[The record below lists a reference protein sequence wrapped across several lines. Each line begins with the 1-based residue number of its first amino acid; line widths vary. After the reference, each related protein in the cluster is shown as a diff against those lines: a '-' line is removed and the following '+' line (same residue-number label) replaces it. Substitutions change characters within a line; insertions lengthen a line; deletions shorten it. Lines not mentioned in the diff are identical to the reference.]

1 MEGPRSS
8 NSSPSRSRLRP
19 AVVDPLEQAGFVS
32 KGDTV
37 LLNVKAQFAYYER
50 IMERYLKFCNDYS
63 SDIDAA
69 FASLPKYSTEDA
81 TKNPPVADTSTANK
95 ESQPNQAPQ
104 NKSSRPE
111 TLSDSASKDL
121 SVLLLSL
128 RKLREGVVATASET
142 PLEFAQHVHVFC
154 IRMGIL
160 AAHPPSYYVPLR
172 RLLHEL
178 NEPSSALSES
188 DLHEFTSYLILDYV
202 CRRSDLNLAFEL
214 RAKSKAAFGYYNI
227 TVDNIVS
234 ALLHDNWVLYWKSG
248 RHVDGYTRSLMSW
261 SDSYM
266 RRRAL
271 KAIAKTY
278 LTADIRFIIECCT
291 GSPDGCT
298 WEELVKLEGIG
309 WRREGDKAV
318 IRIRK
323 PKAA

>member
-1 MEGPRSS
+1 MEGPRST
-8 NSSPSRSRLRP
+8 NSSPSRKRLKEP
-19 AVVDPLEQAGFVS
+19 VLDPLDQAGFVS

-37 LLNVKAQFAYYER
+37 LLDVKAQFAYYER

-69 FASLPKYSTEDA
+69 FDSLPKYPSEDA
-81 TKNPPVADTSTANK
+81 TKNPPVANAPVANQG
-95 ESQPNQAPQ
+95 SQSGQTQ
-104 NKSSRPE
+104 NKSTRPE
-111 TLSDSASKDL
+111 TLADSASKDL

-128 RKLREGVVATASET
+128 RKLREGVVATASKT
-142 PLEFAQHVHVFC
+142 PLEFAQKVHIFC

-160 AAHPPSYYVPLR
+160 SGHPPSYFPPLK
-172 RLLHEL
+172 RLIEEL

-188 DLHEFTSYLILDYV
+188 DLHEFTSYLILDYA
-202 CRRSDLNLAFEL
+202 CRRFDWELVFEL
-214 RAKSKAAFGYYNI
+214 RTKSRNAFGYYNR
-227 TVDNIVS
+227 TVDNVIS
-234 ALLHDNWVLYWKSG
+234 AILHANWVLYWRAG
-248 RHVDGYTRSLMSW
+248 RNVDGYTRSLMSW
-261 SDSYM
+261 SDPYV

-278 LTADIRFIIECCT
+278 LWADIRFIIECCT

-298 WEELVKLEGIG
+298 WEELVEMEGIG
-309 WRREGDKAV
+309 WRREGDRAI